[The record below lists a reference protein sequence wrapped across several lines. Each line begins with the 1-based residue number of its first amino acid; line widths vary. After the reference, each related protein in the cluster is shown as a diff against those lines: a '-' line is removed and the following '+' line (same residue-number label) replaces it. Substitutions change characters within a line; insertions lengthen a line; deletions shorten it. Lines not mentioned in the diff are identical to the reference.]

1 MTMHDCCATDAQK
14 RNGSYDL
21 GIIGAGSA
29 GFSAAI
35 AAAELGAQVA
45 LIGHGIIG
53 GTCINVGCVPSKT
66 MIRATE
72 TLHQAEAAAR
82 FAGIR
87 AQGRIDDWRR
97 IVRQKDELVSSLRQ
111 AKYIDLLP
119 NYNTVAYRP
128 GRAHLG
134 VDGVTVDG
142 DPIKTGKIIVATGAS
157 PELPAIPGIETV
169 SYLTSTTALELEE
182 LPKSLLVIGGGY
194 IGCELGQMFGRAGVK
209 VTIATRRWLLPEAEP
224 EISYALT
231 RYLSDE
237 GIVVRDRLSY
247 REIRQTP
254 NGCVLTVEAD
264 ERTETITAERV
275 LIATGRRPNT
285 RGFGLGDAG
294 VALLANGGI
303 KVDDR
308 MRTSK
313 AGIYAA
319 GDVTGRD
326 QFVYMA
332 AYGARIAA
340 ENALN
345 GDGKR
350 YDATAMPAVVFTDPQ
365 VASVGLTETAA
376 LDQGLRVKT
385 ATLDLSYLP
394 RALAARDTRGLIK
407 LVAAVPSGKLLGAHI
422 IAPEGADSIQTAA
435 LAIKTGLT
443 VDELADTIFPFLTTV
458 EGLRLAGQAFSKD
471 VALLSCCA

>member
-1 MTMHDCCATDAQK
+1 
-14 RNGSYDL
+14 
-21 GIIGAGSA
+21 
-29 GFSAAI
+29 
-35 AAAELGAQVA
+35 
-45 LIGHGIIG
+45 
-53 GTCINVGCVPSKT
+53 
-66 MIRATE
+66 
-72 TLHQAEAAAR
+72 
-82 FAGIR
+82 
-87 AQGRIDDWRR
+87 
-97 IVRQKDELVSSLRQ
+97 
-111 AKYIDLLP
+111 
-119 NYNTVAYRP
+119 
-128 GRAHLG
+128 
-134 VDGVTVDG
+134 
-142 DPIKTGKIIVATGAS
+142 
-157 PELPAIPGIETV
+157 
-169 SYLTSTTALELEE
+169 
-182 LPKSLLVIGGGY
+182 
-194 IGCELGQMFGRAGVK
+194 
-209 VTIATRRWLLPEAEP
+209 
-224 EISYALT
+224 
-231 RYLSDE
+231 
-237 GIVVRDRLSY
+237 
-247 REIRQTP
+247 
-254 NGCVLTVEAD
+254 
-264 ERTETITAERV
+264 
-275 LIATGRRPNT
+275 
-285 RGFGLGDAG
+285 
-294 VALLANGGI
+294 
-303 KVDDR
+303 

-394 RALAARDTRGLIK
+394 RALAARDTRGFIK